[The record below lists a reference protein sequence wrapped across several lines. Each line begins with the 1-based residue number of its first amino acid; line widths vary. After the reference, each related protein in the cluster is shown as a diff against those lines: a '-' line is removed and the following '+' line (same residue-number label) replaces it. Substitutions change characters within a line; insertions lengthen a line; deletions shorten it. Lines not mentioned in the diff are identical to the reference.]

1 MKLRILSAAAQ
12 DLTKSIDYYES
23 QSDGLGY
30 DFLDEYEKTISR
42 ICRFPEAWLLV
53 TSHLRRCL
61 MRRFPYAIFYTVMED
76 EIVITAVADL
86 RMDPDN
92 IREVILR

>member
-1 MKLRILSAAAQ
+1 MMKLRILSAAAQ

-42 ICRFPEAWLLV
+42 ICRGLKRGQVESVDRPA
-53 TSHLRRCL
+53 HLR
-61 MRRFPYAIFYTVMED
+61 
-76 EIVITAVADL
+76 
-86 RMDPDN
+86 
-92 IREVILR
+92 